1 MYIYKDYQTQ
11 TILGKRFYDL
21 GSCAYPSIT
30 TVLGNSQSEEASQWL
45 DAWKARVGA
54 SEAARKSKAA
64 TDRGTNVHTMMER
77 FIRGEDPKLEEFPQE
92 HQRMFKSLRL
102 EARKINRFYGQEVV
116 LYSHAF
122 EIAGRCDLVGEW
134 EGEPAIIDYKTSGK
148 PKAESDI
155 QDYWLQA
162 TFYALAHNEMF
173 GTDIRKLVI
182 LMGVEASLPLVFKST
197 VTDDRIM
204 ELALRTEEF
213 YNRLEKEVTSD
224 CREK

>member
-1 MYIYKDYQTQ
+1 MTFAYQDHQTQ

-30 TVLGNSQSEEASQWL
+30 TVLGNSQSEADSGWL

-77 FIRGEDPKLEEFPQE
+77 FIRGEDPLLHEFPQD
-92 HQRMFKSLRL
+92 HQRMFKTMKL
-102 EARKINRFYGQEVV
+102 EARKINKFYGQEVV

-148 PKAESDI
+148 PKAEADI

-182 LMGVEASLPLVFKST
+182 LMGVEASLPLVFKSS
-197 VTDDRIM
+197 VTDERIV

-213 YNRLEKEVTSD
+213 YNRLEKEVP
-224 CREK
+224 